1 MPPVPPPLGYGPALL
16 HKKHGTAIMQIM
28 HTFSVA
34 LVEDVGD
41 KTEGVLLQRFSFVFL
56 KIDLNNVITSKVTS
70 LQIV

>member
-1 MPPVPPPLGYGPALL
+1 
-16 HKKHGTAIMQIM
+16 MQIM